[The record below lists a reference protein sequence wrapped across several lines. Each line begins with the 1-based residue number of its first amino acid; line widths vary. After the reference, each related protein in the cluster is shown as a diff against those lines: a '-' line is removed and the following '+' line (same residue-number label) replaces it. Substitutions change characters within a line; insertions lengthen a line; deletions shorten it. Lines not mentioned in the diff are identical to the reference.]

1 MRCLF
6 LACILLV
13 FTGSTILSQG
23 PLSNVVEHPRCQVY
37 GRVIAPAPLLETG
50 LKIELAGAK
59 PIRRQVTNVVN
70 GAFEFQAVPP
80 GVYRFRVFDVSGK
93 EILRGAEQLSGQGD
107 EVIVRVPLREQEP
120 SVANMI
126 SLRQLGRKI
135 EANALKAFR
144 AAEKAAASGE
154 ILKSIELFQNAA
166 RLDGHFAEAE
176 GNLAVQQMLLG
187 HEDEALLHA
196 QAAYD
201 LDSEVPAVGHTLA
214 ALLIHAKQYCEAET
228 VLRRMLKSQHA
239 PAELTGWLAVSL
251 IGQSRIEEGFAY
263 LKQAAN
269 EFPMVRL
276 LAANTLVETGAVMLA
291 VNQVRE
297 YMRSYASEC
306 ERRRLER
313 WIEGITHSGPSVA
326 GN

>member
-6 LACILLV
+6 LACTLLL
-13 FTGSTILSQG
+13 FMGSTIFSQG
-23 PLSNVVEHPRCQVY
+23 PLSTVTEHPRCQVY

-50 LKIELAGAK
+50 LKIQLVGAK
-59 PIRRQVTNVVN
+59 PTPRQKADVVN
-70 GAFEFQAVPP
+70 GAFEFQAVPH
-80 GVYRFRVFDVSGK
+80 GLYQFRILDVSGK
-93 EILRGAEQLSGQGD
+93 EILRRVEQLSGKGD
-107 EVIVRVPLREQEP
+107 EVMVRVPSREHEP
-120 SVANMI
+120 SVANLI

-135 EANALKAFR
+135 EANALKAFH

-154 ILKSIELFQNAA
+154 ILKSIQLFQNAA

-196 QAAYD
+196 HAAYD
-201 LDSEVPAVGHTLA
+201 LDAEDPAVGHTLG
-214 ALLIHAKQYCEAET
+214 ALLIHAKRYCEAEA

-239 PAELTGWLAVSL
+239 SAELTGWLAASL
-251 IGQSRIEEGFAY
+251 IGQSRTEEGFTY

-269 EFPMVRL
+269 EFPMARL
-276 LAANTLVETGAVMLA
+276 LAANTLMETGAVTLA
-291 VNQVRE
+291 VNLVRE

-313 WIEGITHSGPSVA
+313 WIAGVTHSGPSA
-326 GN
+326 AAN